1 MPTTRDIFM
10 ALYAAVAPV
19 GDHTH
24 IDDLSSVVEVNVP
37 VGATRI
43 MMQSRVKSVRFTL
56 DGTDPTSSLG
66 FILLYEQGHVIL
78 PIKGCRLKFI
88 QQTASAEM
96 DYQFLT

>member
-43 MMQSRVKSVRFTL
+43 MMQ
-56 DGTDPTSSLG
+56 
-66 FILLYEQGHVIL
+66 
-78 PIKGCRLKFI
+78 
-88 QQTASAEM
+88 
-96 DYQFLT
+96 